1 MSGGEQQRVAVAKA
15 LANSPK
21 VVLMDEPTGNLDSK
35 NTTHLMT
42 LINQP
47 NEDNQQTFI
56 IVTHDPQVSK
66 MTSKT
71 FYMEDGLIIR
81 KTKQKTLSQSVKY
94 QKSKIN
100 TYLNKLDSLYLMRKI
115 DRKTVFRSPFKIY
128 KKRMVEAEINAISL
142 QLSSRKVFSY

>member
-42 LINQP
+42 LINQL
-47 NEDNQQTFI
+47 NEDNQQPFI

-71 FYMEDGLIIR
+71 FYMENGLIIR

-94 QKSKIN
+94 QK
-100 TYLNKLDSLYLMRKI
+100 
-115 DRKTVFRSPFKIY
+115 
-128 KKRMVEAEINAISL
+128 
-142 QLSSRKVFSY
+142 

>member
-21 VVLMDEPTGNLDSK
+21 VVLMDKPTGNLDGK

-42 LINQP
+42 LINQL
-47 NEDNQQTFI
+47 NEDNQQTL

-71 FYMEDGLIIR
+71 FYMENGLIIR

-94 QKSKIN
+94 QK
-100 TYLNKLDSLYLMRKI
+100 
-115 DRKTVFRSPFKIY
+115 
-128 KKRMVEAEINAISL
+128 
-142 QLSSRKVFSY
+142 